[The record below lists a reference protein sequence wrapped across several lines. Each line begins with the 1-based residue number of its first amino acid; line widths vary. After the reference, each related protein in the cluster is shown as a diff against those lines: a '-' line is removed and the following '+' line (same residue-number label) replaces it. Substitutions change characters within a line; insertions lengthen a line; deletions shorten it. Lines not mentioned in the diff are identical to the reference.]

1 MRTSSSLRSR
11 RAAGRFLLYL
21 ALGLG
26 ALFCLLP
33 FAWQLR
39 SSVMTMPEIFSYPPK
54 LLPSEPQWRNYAEVF
69 TILPFARYYANTA
82 IIVAWNIAGVLFS
95 NISIAFALTR
105 LRFRGRNL
113 LFALSV
119 GTLMIPTT
127 VTLIPTFIEWSVLG
141 GLNSFLPL
149 VVPSFFGNAFFIFL
163 LVQFFRTIPFDYD
176 EAALIDGASYPR
188 IMVQII
194 APMARPIIAV
204 MLIFTFL
211 NVWNDFMGP
220 LMYLNDS
227 KLYTLALGLKSLLSS
242 YNSYWQ
248 VLMAAATLVVL
259 PLVIVFFVGQ
269 KSFIA
274 GLTMGGIKG

>member
-1 MRTSSSLRSR
+1 MT
-11 RAAGRFLLYL
+11 RAANRIGVYALL
-21 ALGLG
+21 ALGSVL
-26 ALFCLLP
+26 CLLP

-39 SSVMTMPEIFSYPPK
+39 SSIMTMPEIFSYPPK
-54 LLPSEPQWRNYAEVF
+54 ILPAAPQWKNYPEVF
-69 TILPFARYYANTA
+69 SILPFGRYYANTA
-82 IIVAWNIAGVLFS
+82 FLVAWNIVGVLAS

-113 LFALSV
+113 LFALSL
-119 GTLMIPTT
+119 GTLMIPST
-127 VTLIPTFIEWSVLG
+127 VTLIPTFIEWSWIG
-141 GLNSFLPL
+141 GLNTFLPL
-149 VVPSFFGNAFFIFL
+149 IVPSFFGNAFFIFL

-188 IMVQII
+188 IMVQVIM
-194 APMARPIIAV
+194 PMARPIIAV

-220 LMYLNDS
+220 LMYLNDQ

-242 YNSYWQ
+242 YNSYWHI
-248 VLMAAATLVVL
+248 LMAAATLVVL
-259 PLVIVFFVGQ
+259 PLVVVFFIGQ

>member
-1 MRTSSSLRSR
+1 MRKVANRIGVYSLLI
-11 RAAGRFLLYL
+11 F
-21 ALGLG
+21 G

-39 SSVMTMPEIFSYPPK
+39 SSIMTMPEIFSYPPRLTPADPQWK
-54 LLPSEPQWRNYAEVF
+54 NYSDVFSLLPF
-69 TILPFARYYANTA
+69 GRYYANTV
-82 IIVAWNIAGVLFS
+82 ILVAWNVVGVLVS
-95 NISIAFALTR
+95 NVSIAFALTR
-105 LRFRGRNL
+105 LCFRGRNL

-127 VTLIPTFIEWSVLG
+127 VTMIPTFIEWSWLG
-141 GLNSFLPL
+141 GLNTFLPL
-149 VVPSFFGNAFFIFL
+149 IVPSFFGNAFFIFL

-188 IMVQII
+188 IMMQVIL
-194 APMARPIIAV
+194 PMARPIVAV
-204 MLIFTFL
+204 MVIFTFL
-211 NVWNDFMGP
+211 NTWNDFMGP
-220 LMYLNDS
+220 LMYLNDQ

-242 YNSYWQ
+242 YNSYWHI
-248 VLMAAATLVVL
+248 LMAAATLVVL